1 MKSQKKSFIKGAVA
15 IIIAAVVLSLGLVA
29 GCGPHGFREKTSW
42 RHSTGWM
49 EDRFHDKDFP
59 EHIMKRMDSRVEDL
73 DLSETQKKKY
83 EEIRQKIQSSL
94 TRGFEERK
102 TLMEELKKEINR
114 ETPDMNA
121 MTGLVKKRLED
132 RPGSMEENLDLFV
145 EFYNIL
151 DEDQKAHVIKMIRK
165 RIGKD

>member
-29 GCGPHGFREKTSW
+29 GCGPHGFRDKTSW

-59 EHIMKRMDSRVEDL
+59 EHIMKRMDNRVEDL

-83 EEIRQKIQSSL
+83 EEIRQKIQSNL

-102 TLMEELKKEINR
+102 TLMEELGKEIVSDYP
-114 ETPDMNA
+114 PDERKE
-121 MTGLVKKRLED
+121 GFFYD
-132 RPGSMEENLDLFV
+132 PQGYRP
-145 EFYNIL
+145 
-151 DEDQKAHVIKMIRK
+151 K
-165 RIGKD
+165 